1 MTDAEE
7 TGNMPLK
14 LYYHPLASFCWK
26 ALIALYENDI
36 PFEPVIVDLGD
47 EASRN
52 AFFAVYPIG
61 KFPVI
66 EENGLVVPGS
76 ASIIEYLAAHHPG
89 KVALVPRDAD
99 AALQVRIWD
108 RFYDSY
114 VHEEMQKIVLDRLR
128 QEGQTD
134 PVGVAQA
141 REQIRASYAILD
153 REMAVR
159 PWAAGEA
166 FSMADC
172 AAAPALF
179 YAGKLEKIADDH
191 PNVAAY
197 LERLKARPSFAR
209 VLKEAEPYFKFFPAR
224 EGDF

>member
-1 MTDAEE
+1 
-7 TGNMPLK
+7 MPVK

-26 ALIALYENDI
+26 VLIAFYENDV
-36 PFEPVIVDLGD
+36 PFEPVLVDLGD

-66 EENGLVVPGS
+66 EENGRVIPGS
-76 ASIIEYLAAHHPG
+76 SSVIEYLAAHHPG
-89 KVALVPRDAD
+89 HVRLVPDHAD
-99 AALQVRIWD
+99 AALEVRIWD

-128 QEGQTD
+128 PGDQSD
-134 PVGVAQA
+134 SLGVAQA
-141 REQIRASYAILD
+141 REQIRASYAVLD
-153 REMAVR
+153 REMAAKE
-159 PWAAGEA
+159 WAAGSS

-179 YAGKLEKIADDH
+179 YANKVEGIGAH
-191 PNVAAY
+191 ANVARY
-197 LERLKARPSFAR
+197 LERLKARASFAR
-209 VLKEAEPYFKFFPAR
+209 VLTEAEPYFKLFPAR
-224 EGDF
+224 EGDN